1 MLTML
6 MLEFSME
13 ATEVE
18 AVARATAVPPVGL
31 SHVVEVFNVT
41 KVDGID
47 AISYVALV
55 VFVGAFGSGGG
66 REDKHD
72 EVED

>member
-1 MLTML
+1 
-6 MLEFSME
+6 
-13 ATEVE
+13 
-18 AVARATAVPPVGL
+18 VPPVGL
-31 SHVVEVFNVT
+31 CHVVEVFNVA
-41 KVDGID
+41 KADGID